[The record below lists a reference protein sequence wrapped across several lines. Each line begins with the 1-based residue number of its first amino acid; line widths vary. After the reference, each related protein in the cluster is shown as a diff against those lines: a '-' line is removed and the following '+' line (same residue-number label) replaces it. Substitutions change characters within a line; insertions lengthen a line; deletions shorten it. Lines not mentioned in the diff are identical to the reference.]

1 MLQQICV
8 ATDVAV
14 GIFEKQMIMIV
25 EDDQGNI
32 IVAT

>member
-8 ATDVAV
+8 PTDVAV